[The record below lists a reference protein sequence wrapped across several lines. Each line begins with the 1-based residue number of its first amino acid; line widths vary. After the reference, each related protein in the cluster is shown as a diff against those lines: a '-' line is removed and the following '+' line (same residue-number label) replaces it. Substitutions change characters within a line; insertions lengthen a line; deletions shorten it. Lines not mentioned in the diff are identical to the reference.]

1 MLGEEPPLDDCCPRE
16 PTGGREGRE
25 GGPGRDWDR
34 GLEAGTLLNGALE
47 AGEEDGGALN
57 GAVAAAGAVLNGAA
71 GPGGEAAAEGF
82 LNGAVAGAW
91 LLLLLAAGTVLVA
104 AADDR
109 AMAISTGTCWFRR
122 DVMS

>member
-1 MLGEEPPLDDCCPRE
+1 MLGEEPPLEDCCPRE
-16 PTGGREGRE
+16 PTGGREGSE

-34 GLEAGTLLNGALE
+34 GLEAGTLLYGAPLE

-71 GPGGEAAAEGF
+71 VPGGEAAAAGF
-82 LNGAVAGAW
+82 LNGAVAW
-91 LLLLLAAGTVLVA
+91 LLLLLWAAGTVLVA